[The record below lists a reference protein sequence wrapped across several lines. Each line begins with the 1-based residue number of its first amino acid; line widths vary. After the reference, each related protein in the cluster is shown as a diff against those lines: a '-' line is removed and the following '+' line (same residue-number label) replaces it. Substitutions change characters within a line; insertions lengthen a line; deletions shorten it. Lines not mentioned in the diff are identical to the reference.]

1 MSECLFFTKTRKA
14 TSASQSTEISRAFLS
29 KPDLLFENET
39 CLLILFSILF
49 NSTLPLPINQYLD
62 SLSFSVTSLCYQFQS
77 DEEEQSER
85 KKAEEI
91 GTYINITILH
101 TLLEDPNIFG
111 GYLVFTI
118 LVYNKWITIGE
129 SEKKEKPVIEY
140 TTWFSKTWVVSPNT
154 LSTYDWSETLSCPHP
169 FFTLL
174 IFPTCISFF
183 LFWYDFN
190 KIIYYIFSVFYFLN
204 FFRCMI
210 KY

>member
-1 MSECLFFTKTRKA
+1 
-14 TSASQSTEISRAFLS
+14 
-29 KPDLLFENET
+29 
-39 CLLILFSILF
+39 LFSILF

-118 LVYNKWITIGE
+118 LVYNK
-129 SEKKEKPVIEY
+129 
-140 TTWFSKTWVVSPNT
+140 
-154 LSTYDWSETLSCPHP
+154 
-169 FFTLL
+169 
-174 IFPTCISFF
+174 
-183 LFWYDFN
+183 
-190 KIIYYIFSVFYFLN
+190 
-204 FFRCMI
+204 
-210 KY
+210 